1 MLWALTRELRTLLS
15 LHQHLDQ
22 GQSFEHACKSQKPM
36 IFDKRRPA
44 YQKAIQRLPMKRLHK
59 LLLMAQRLDLAVK
72 GASPV
77 PLWAGLHDLAM
88 SMSGARGILSET
100 PGPTGLVQI
109 ISTLPF
115 CLKSH
120 DVCFYTIDSSAKN
133 ACSPTSLRKK
143 TMKTVRAYL
152 ATLLI
157 AALVLASLPVVAAP
171 TAPQGMDLVSTQ
183 SVLAG
188 DRAGADRERINEI
201 LARADVQ
208 DQLLKQGVNPA
219 DVEARVAALSDAEA
233 QQMAQQLEELPAGAG
248 VIGALFAVFIILLIT
263 DILGLTDVYPF
274 TR

>member
-1 MLWALTRELRTLLS
+1 
-15 LHQHLDQ
+15 
-22 GQSFEHACKSQKPM
+22 
-36 IFDKRRPA
+36 
-44 YQKAIQRLPMKRLHK
+44 
-59 LLLMAQRLDLAVK
+59 
-72 GASPV
+72 
-77 PLWAGLHDLAM
+77 
-88 SMSGARGILSET
+88 
-100 PGPTGLVQI
+100 
-109 ISTLPF
+109 
-115 CLKSH
+115 
-120 DVCFYTIDSSAKN
+120 
-133 ACSPTSLRKK
+133 
-143 TMKTVRAYL
+143 MKTVRAYL
-152 ATLLI
+152 STLLI

-219 DVEARVAALSDAEA
+219 DVEDRVAALSDTEA